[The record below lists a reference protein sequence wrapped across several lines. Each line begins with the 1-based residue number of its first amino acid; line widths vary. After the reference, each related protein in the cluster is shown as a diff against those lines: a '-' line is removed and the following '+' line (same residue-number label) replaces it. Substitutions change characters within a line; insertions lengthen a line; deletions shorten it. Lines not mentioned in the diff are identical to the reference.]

1 MSWRG
6 LETHWS
12 SDSCARVFFGSALS
26 HIVLKRRN
34 AAALLS
40 LIELTDLVIV
50 VRGGPGE
57 LPPPGTA
64 FSGAVGKTLEDAAAY
79 VPHGTIRFTT
89 VGAILAG
96 GGTVIAKPE
105 VTRSGRI
112 NERHVDVIEGS
123 SPSAFSGVVPN
134 PVPKGDRIR

>member
-1 MSWRG
+1 M
-6 LETHWS
+6 
-12 SDSCARVFFGSALS
+12 
-26 HIVLKRRN
+26 
-34 AAALLS
+34 S
-40 LIELTDLVIV
+40 LIELTELVIV

-96 GGTVIAKPE
+96 GGTVTIKPE

-123 SPSAFSGVVPN
+123 LPSTFSGGIPN
-134 PVPKGDRIR
+134 PVPKRDRIR